1 MKKVFIFLTGA
12 AIGSAVT
19 YKLTEKYFNKLV
31 DEEIESVKETFKEK
45 LIEIEERMSGE
56 TASDENYTTE
66 EITEPDPAKE
76 EVKKNQEQIDKIIK
90 ENGYAIGVDMAAENS
105 ESIQVEETTDEEED
119 DSDYTVPVEVGREIK
134 PPYVITEDEY
144 GEFGNEEQT
153 LILYSDGKLVDENE
167 ELIVDPEAVVGDA
180 LEEFSKGEF
189 IERIYVRD
197 ENNEIDYTILA
208 SEKTYSE
215 VYGEEEE

>member
-1 MKKVFIFLTGA
+1 MKKVFIFLAGA

-19 YKLTEKYFNKLV
+19 YKLTEKYFNKLI

-45 LIEIEERMSGE
+45 LIEIEEKFE
-56 TASDENYTTE
+56 CVPDENESTT
-66 EITEPDPAKE
+66 EITESDPAKE
-76 EVKKNQEQIDKIIK
+76 EIKKNQEQIDKIIK
-90 ENGYAIGVDMAAENS
+90 ENGYATGVDMAAENS

-167 ELIVDPEAVVGDA
+167 ELIVDPEVVIGDA